1 MLMKH
6 SEVNAKFQ
14 KAFCT
19 SLVGF
24 QVYLEEI
31 SC

>member
-6 SEVNAKFQ
+6 SKANAKFQ
-14 KAFCT
+14 KAFHT
-19 SLVGF
+19 YLVGF

-31 SC
+31 RC